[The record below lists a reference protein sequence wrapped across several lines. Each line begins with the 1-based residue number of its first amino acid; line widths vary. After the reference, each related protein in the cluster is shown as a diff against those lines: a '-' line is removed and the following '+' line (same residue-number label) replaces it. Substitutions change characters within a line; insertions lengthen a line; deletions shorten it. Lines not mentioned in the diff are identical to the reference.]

1 MTIIIVT
8 LRRTIMQTLPKPSA
22 WLSQDAIDLAVKLI
36 KSLQIQA
43 GDNLAR
49 LLDVSPIF
57 FNHEA
62 VFVWVQRQIDE
73 GLTVGENAL
82 NALEAAFLGALH
94 EVGWFDDI

>member
-1 MTIIIVT
+1 
-8 LRRTIMQTLPKPSA
+8 MQTLPKPSA
-22 WLSQDAIDLAVKLI
+22 WLSQNAIDLAKKLI
-36 KSLQIQA
+36 ERLQIQA

-49 LLDVSPIF
+49 LLGVSPIF

-73 GLTVGENAL
+73 GLMIGEHAL

-94 EVGWFDDI
+94 EVGWFDEL

>member
-1 MTIIIVT
+1 
-8 LRRTIMQTLPKPSA
+8 MQTLPKPSA
-22 WLSQDAIDLAVKLI
+22 WLSQNAIDLAVKLI
-36 KSLQIQA
+36 ERLQIQA

-49 LLDVSPIF
+49 LLGVSPIF

-73 GLTVGENAL
+73 GLTVGDHAL

-94 EVGWFDDI
+94 EVGWFDEL